1 MIIACPACS
10 TRYVVPDSAI
20 GVDGRTVRCAKCR
33 HSWHQDGPEIETP
46 PSGKNVAA
54 TAGDND
60 KPAPKPGFDGTH
72 VAPPA
77 ERSASARTA
86 MAPEKTSP
94 EQSSP
99 ASSAPVTPAPAP
111 APSDTERANARL
123 SEPSEAE
130 APTQPS
136 ASADTAPA
144 ATDSHRDA
152 APVVHEPVTEDP
164 VNDEIED
171 ETPPPPTV
179 VETDTDREPE
189 TFYYDE
195 GSQFDYEP
203 PFRSR
208 RNPLKVWTAAGLM
221 FAVLAFGTVAAVSYY
236 GLPDWVPVSR
246 PTFAMEQTD
255 LVLDFPAD
263 QQDRR
268 ALPNGSE
275 FFGASGT
282 VTNTGRET
290 RRVPSILIV
299 MRDARDRIVYSWEVV
314 PPQSTLA
321 PGESMTINE
330 AVTDIPKAAK
340 FAEIG
345 WKPS

>member
-1 MIIACPACS
+1 
-10 TRYVVPDSAI
+10 
-20 GVDGRTVRCAKCR
+20 
-33 HSWHQDGPEIETP
+33 
-46 PSGKNVAA
+46 
-54 TAGDND
+54 
-60 KPAPKPGFDGTH
+60 
-72 VAPPA
+72 
-77 ERSASARTA
+77 
-86 MAPEKTSP
+86 
-94 EQSSP
+94 
-99 ASSAPVTPAPAP
+99 
-111 APSDTERANARL
+111 
-123 SEPSEAE
+123 
-130 APTQPS
+130 
-136 ASADTAPA
+136 
-144 ATDSHRDA
+144 
-152 APVVHEPVTEDP
+152 
-164 VNDEIED
+164 
-171 ETPPPPTV
+171 
-179 VETDTDREPE
+179 
-189 TFYYDE
+189 
-195 GSQFDYEP
+195 
-203 PFRSR
+203 
-208 RNPLKVWTAAGLM
+208 M
-221 FAVLAFGTVAAVSYY
+221 FALLAFGTVAAVSYY

>member
-33 HSWHQDGPEIETP
+33 HSWHQDGPELDLEEYQQDSPLTERAP
-46 PSGKNVAA
+46 P
-54 TAGDND
+54 
-60 KPAPKPGFDGTH
+60 PAPPDSDIAREPATERSAERGPNQEAGAPSAVEERPEQSAAKPGFDNVH
-72 VAPPA
+72 VASEPG
-77 ERSASARTA
+77 E
-86 MAPEKTSP
+86 
-94 EQSSP
+94 
-99 ASSAPVTPAPAP
+99 TPAAP
-111 APSDTERANARL
+111 PP
-123 SEPSEAE
+123 EPESIPDDEAQEPPIDE
-130 APTQPS
+130 AAHPT
-136 ASADTAPA
+136 
-144 ATDSHRDA
+144 
-152 APVVHEPVTEDP
+152 
-164 VNDEIED
+164 
-171 ETPPPPTV
+171 PPPTV
-179 VETDTDREPE
+179 VETEPDNEPE
-189 TFYYDE
+189 TFYYE
-195 GSQFDYEP
+195 ETSQFEYEP

-208 RNPLKVWTAAGLM
+208 RNPLKIWTAAGAI
-221 FAVLAFGTVAAVSYY
+221 FAILAFGTVAAVSYY
-236 GLPDWVPVSR
+236 GLPEWVPVSR
-246 PTFAMEQTD
+246 PTFAAEQAD